1 LPRHQNFREIADD
14 LEERIEIGE
23 YARGSRLPT
32 YEELAALY
40 GVSRSTAQR
49 AIALLQDRRV
59 VRGHQ
64 GRGNF
69 VEGGAA
75 S

>member
-1 LPRHQNFREIADD
+1 MPRHLTYRQIADD
-14 LEERIEIGE
+14 LAERVKTGE
-23 YARGSRLPT
+23 YEPGARLPT

-40 GVSRSTAQR
+40 SVSRSTAQR
-49 AIALLQDRRV
+49 AIVLLEDRGV

-64 GRGNF
+64 GRGVF
-69 VEGGAA
+69 VEDEPA